1 MDNKSH
7 QEPLFKSG
15 GGQDD
20 SFYETIDR
28 SSEYDNEIN
37 NSSGG
42 AAMSPEEREH
52 EQQEL
57 RKELAKL
64 EEEITTL
71 RSVLSTK
78 QREAAHIKHK
88 LGITPMT
95 EMKADFRTGLTNI
108 KESET
113 YQKTGQALKS
123 LGMWSSKKLGDVRN
137 SSTFKSFEEK
147 VGGAYSSVR
156 SKIGLSSAD
165 PTSEESRMTGSQ
177 SEDNFDEALRA
188 HQENG
193 SASGDAAATDKTM

>member
-113 YQKTGQALKS
+113 VKKTGEALNKLEESITQSDAYQKTGQALKS
-123 LGMWSSKKLGDVRN
+123 LGVWSSKKLGDVRN

-156 SKIGLSSAD
+156 VSEQPHILLNDLYISSHD
-165 PTSEESRMTGSQ
+165 MLV
-177 SEDNFDEALRA
+177 F
-188 HQENG
+188 
-193 SASGDAAATDKTM
+193 